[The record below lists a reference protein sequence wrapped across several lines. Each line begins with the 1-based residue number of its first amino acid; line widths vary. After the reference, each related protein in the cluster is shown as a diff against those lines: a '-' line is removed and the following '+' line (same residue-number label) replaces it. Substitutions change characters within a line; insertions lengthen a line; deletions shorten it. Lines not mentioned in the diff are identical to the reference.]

1 MKKGTLDLAAWHAS
15 GNKFIAGFKNGELY
29 VWKRNREK
37 PVKVYRMTNYP
48 NLPKRPIKRIFWST
62 LQGKSFLAV
71 LGGTSVSNEHATYS
85 FFSFLYSSSF
95 LLPSP
100 LLSSL
105 PSFHFS
111 LLFLSFLVSF
121 PLVYFYT
128 SIPPSFLLFP
138 FPPSHPSSFLLLPS
152 SFSLSLSFLARISQ
166 PCFAFFATP
175 QDLRMNS
182 GCIFP
187 LLPSSLS
194 LSHPFPLSPFPTPF
208 LPFLLP
214 PLPFPSLPP
223 QATFHYNILEHS
235 KKREW
240 N

>member
-1 MKKGTLDLAAWHAS
+1 MKKGTLNSATWHPS

-85 FFSFLYSSSF
+85 FFFLSFLYSSSF

-111 LLFLSFLVSF
+111 LLFLSLLVSF
-121 PLVYFYT
+121 PLVYLYT
-128 SIPPSFLLFP
+128 LCLLLSYYSHFLLP
-138 FPPSHPSSFLLLPS
+138 PSSFLYAS
-152 SFSLSLSFLARISQ
+152 
-166 PCFAFFATP
+166 
-175 QDLRMNS
+175 
-182 GCIFP
+182 
-187 LLPSSLS
+187 
-194 LSHPFPLSPFPTPF
+194 
-208 LPFLLP
+208 FLLP
-214 PLPFPSLPP
+214 ILSPSLYVYLSL
-223 QATFHYNILEHS
+223 QEFHS
-235 KKREW
+235 PAF
-240 N
+240 